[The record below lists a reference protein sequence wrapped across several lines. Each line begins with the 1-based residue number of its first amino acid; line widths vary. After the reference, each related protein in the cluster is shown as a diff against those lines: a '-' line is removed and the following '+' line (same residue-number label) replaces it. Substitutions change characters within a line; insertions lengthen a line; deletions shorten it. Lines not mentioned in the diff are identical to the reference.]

1 MSRTLELTARYET
14 ERCRFANADNVTII
28 GSVRLANGSRELA
41 AEYGVSDPHGSLAI
55 KGEETGESLI
65 PGTTYRFLGQFS
77 NYTNRRTGQVEKQFH
92 FRTFTQHVPA
102 DPEGMVRYL
111 VECGKGNGIGPAKA
125 KKLVESFGVEEVLE
139 QCRRDPE
146 RIAMIAKIDV
156 EQAQR
161 LSDKLRAQQATEAA
175 KIELDQLLTGKGFPR
190 SLPGRLLKEW
200 GNQAAAI
207 IVEDPYKLMQF
218 KGVGFKLADKLY
230 MELGKDPASIDRQAL
245 YLWYAMASDSN
256 GHSWFPAEA
265 AVRELRRSVGPG
277 ADYRAAIIR
286 GRDYGQI
293 DESHYGAIAS
303 IRTDGVDGPLRSDG
317 DTLWLAEG
325 KVAAQEQRLAEL
337 ITRAITEGSD
347 QVLTLWQDSE
357 IFEQM
362 PASVARCHRCG
373 RALTADTVHVIDGK
387 PYGPTCVGKVAG

>member
-14 ERCRFANADNVTII
+14 ERCRFQNADNVTII

-41 AEYGVSDPHGSLAI
+41 AEHGVSDPHGSLAI

-77 NYTNRRTGQVEKQFH
+77 TTRTVEPVRSKSSFTFERSRNTFPPIPKAWCDTSSSAARGTGSGLRRRRSSSSRSVSRRCSSSAVEI
-92 FRTFTQHVPA
+92 RNA
-102 DPEGMVRYL
+102 SRL
-111 VECGKGNGIGPAKA
+111 
-125 KKLVESFGVEEVLE
+125 
-139 QCRRDPE
+139 
-146 RIAMIAKIDV
+146 IAKIDV

-190 SLPGRLLKEW
+190 SLPGRLIREW